1 MTRLSA
7 VTPDIHQ
14 LAAAL
19 FADCQLVEQQIVGQ
33 SHPAL
38 CEWWGR
44 RNAFRH
50 AFTTA
55 SLLRAA
61 SSRGPR
67 PLDVIN
73 LSGLSCGHQDFAICG
88 YMRRHDVALR
98 WRAIEHPDSPHLRH
112 PLFRQLVEENRIEL
126 VLLDHTHADA
136 ADAMARLSASAD
148 VVLFTEIAEHLEHRQ
163 LLKALDLA
171 RSALAPD
178 GYVIL
183 TTPNFDQWR
192 FRLRHLLGQELDH
205 WGDGHA
211 NMDAGIFGH
220 ITYHGVP
227 RLRRL
232 LADSGLAV
240 TGARTFDFPYPD
252 PTAGAASRMMY
263 ATAYRCSKA
272 AIRIGE
278 KAWRLPRLQAAT
290 KTLGEM
296 IYVEAK
302 AADRQPVPFAL

>member
-1 MTRLSA
+1 
-7 VTPDIHQ
+7 
-14 LAAAL
+14 
-19 FADCQLVEQQIVGQ
+19 
-33 SHPAL
+33 
-38 CEWWGR
+38 
-44 RNAFRH
+44 
-50 AFTTA
+50 
-55 SLLRAA
+55 
-61 SSRGPR
+61 
-67 PLDVIN
+67 
-73 LSGLSCGHQDFAICG
+73 
-88 YMRRHDVALR
+88 
-98 WRAIEHPDSPHLRH
+98 
-112 PLFRQLVEENRIEL
+112 
-126 VLLDHTHADA
+126 
-136 ADAMARLSASAD
+136 
-148 VVLFTEIAEHLEHRQ
+148 
-163 LLKALDLA
+163 
-171 RSALAPD
+171 
-178 GYVIL
+178 
-183 TTPNFDQWR
+183 
-192 FRLRHLLGQELDH
+192 
-205 WGDGHA
+205 
-211 NMDAGIFGH
+211 MDAGIFGH